1 MRVPSEP
8 AHVCVDGRRMVGA
21 DAELFYKL
29 ASARGALARRLVTR
43 TIRPASPAVMQRTVD
58 CRVTADAACGA
69 A

>member
-8 AHVCVDGRRMVGA
+8 AHICVDGRRMVGA
-21 DAELFYKL
+21 DAGLFYKL
-29 ASARGALARRLVTR
+29 ASARGALARRPVTR
-43 TIRPASPAVMQRTVD
+43 TIRPSPAVMQRTVD